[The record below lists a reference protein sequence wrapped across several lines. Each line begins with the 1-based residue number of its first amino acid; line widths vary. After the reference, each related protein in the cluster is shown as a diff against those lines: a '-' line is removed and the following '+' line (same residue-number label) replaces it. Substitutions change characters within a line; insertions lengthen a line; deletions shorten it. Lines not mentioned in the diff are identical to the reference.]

1 MRETFAI
8 KVMTTDRSNLL
19 TGGNFGMRMCYSITG
34 VGASPGLRSCTHN
47 LPAVPG
53 LRPSSSTRSSSPT
66 GTLSSRVFRCS
77 FPRVSRCSGRSG
89 GRVAWAAKCHRRAPQ
104 CGRNATLGLHSS
116 GTAARLSGG
125 RARTGATENLGS
137 RRRLGGG
144 TSVSEGSD
152 AVGSV
157 KGVHAL
163 GGNHSGDR
171 FGNNSMSVAPERTIV
186 PHCSGSWFR
195 VLVQSPL
202 FLVLTTI

>member
-1 MRETFAI
+1 
-8 KVMTTDRSNLL
+8 MTTDRSNLL
-19 TGGNFGMRMCYSITG
+19 IWGIFGMRKCYSITG
-34 VGASPGLRSCTHN
+34 VGASPGLRSCTQN

-53 LRPSSSTRSSSPT
+53 LKPSSSTRSASPT
-66 GTLSSRVFRCS
+66 GTLFHGCV
-77 FPRVSRCSGRSG
+77 G
-89 GRVAWAAKCHRRAPQ
+89 AAFHGFLGTAAGPEAAAPGLPSATAGPPP
-104 CGRNATLGLHSS
+104 CRRNAMLGLHSS

-125 RARTGATENLGS
+125 RAKTGATENLGS

-171 FGNNSMSVAPERTIV
+171 FGNNSMSVAPEWTIV
-186 PHCSGSWFR
+186 PHAGDPGSVFG
-195 VLVQSPL
+195 LPGPL
-202 FLVLTTI
+202 PR